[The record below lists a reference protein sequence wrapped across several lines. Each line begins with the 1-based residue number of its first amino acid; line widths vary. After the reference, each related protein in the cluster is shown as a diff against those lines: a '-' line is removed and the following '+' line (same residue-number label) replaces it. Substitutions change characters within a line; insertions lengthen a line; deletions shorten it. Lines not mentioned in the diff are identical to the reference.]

1 MNNLLVE
8 FLGTLFFVFI
18 IISIGNPIAIGASL
32 TLAILL
38 GAKIS
43 GGHFNPAVSVAMTMA
58 GKLPVNDL
66 LLYVG
71 SQVAGAVVALQLKKY
86 VK

>member
-1 MNNLLVE
+1 MNKFLVE

-18 IISIGNPIAIGASL
+18 IVSIGHPIAIGAAL

-43 GGHFNPAVSVAMTMA
+43 GGHFNPAVSVAMAMA

-71 SQVAGAVVALQLKKY
+71 SQVAGAVVALQLKKHL
-86 VK
+86 K

>member
-1 MNNLLVE
+1 MNKFLVE

-18 IISIGNPIAIGASL
+18 IVSIGHPIAIGAAL

-43 GGHFNPAVSVAMTMA
+43 GGHFNPAVSVAMAMA

-66 LLYVG
+66 MLYIG
-71 SQVAGAVVALQLKKY
+71 SQVAGAVVALQLKKHL
-86 VK
+86 K